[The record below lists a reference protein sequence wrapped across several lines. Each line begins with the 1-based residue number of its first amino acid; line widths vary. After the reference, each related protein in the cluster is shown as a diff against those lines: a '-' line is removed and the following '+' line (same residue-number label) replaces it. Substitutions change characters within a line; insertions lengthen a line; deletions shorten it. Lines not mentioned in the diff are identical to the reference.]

1 MLLCSKTYEIV
12 TQDSAE
18 NGEVGFA
25 GFISEN
31 ESFSFRD
38 LVRELRSYTH
48 FSRSV
53 VDRYTWASTE
63 PEQDYRTGD
72 YRSESLH
79 FAGPEHK
86 SKYWIKA
93 LNYTKRHAR

>member
-1 MLLCSKTYEIV
+1 MLLCSKTYEII
-12 TQDSAE
+12 THESAE
-18 NGEVGFA
+18 NGEAEDA
-25 GFISEN
+25 GFIFESEP
-31 ESFSFRD
+31 FTFRD

-48 FSRSV
+48 FSSSV

-63 PEQDYRTGD
+63 PEQDYRTGE

-86 SKYWIKA
+86 AKYWLIA
-93 LNYTKRHAR
+93 LKYAQRHAR